1 VILAGRAEAV
11 MHAIKANM
19 VVKAE
24 DLILDVK
31 VSN

>member
-11 MHAIKANM
+11 MEAIKANM
-19 VVKAE
+19 MVKAK
-24 DLILDVK
+24 DLILNVK